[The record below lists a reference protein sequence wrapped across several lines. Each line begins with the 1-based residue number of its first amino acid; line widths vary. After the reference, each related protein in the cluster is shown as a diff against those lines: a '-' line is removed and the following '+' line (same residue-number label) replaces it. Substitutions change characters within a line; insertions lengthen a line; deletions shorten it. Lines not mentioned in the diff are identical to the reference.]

1 MKNKRTLPPVRN
13 YPICV
18 VLQVFAGLAVVA
30 AFLVQE
36 RVDLYVLCVLLAGA
50 FALGCAGLYKRYTEK
65 ARQEIPITVVRA
77 QVVFTRKV
85 VERERI
91 GSSRMTMEYYYTT
104 FQPEGGEPIE
114 FQTSE
119 AEQNRYPTGTW
130 GTLRYQGWQY
140 LSFMERDIF
149 LNADETQ

>member
-1 MKNKRTLPPVRN
+1 MKRRRTAPPMGHH
-13 YPICV
+13 PWCA
-18 VLQVFAGLAVVA
+18 VLNVLGCMAVIA
-30 AFLVQE
+30 ALFLQD
-36 RVDLYVLCVLLAGA
+36 RVDLYVLCVLLAA
-50 FALGCAGLYKRYTEK
+50 AMILSSALLYKRYADK
-65 ARQEIPITVVRA
+65 ARREIPITVVRA

-85 VERERI
+85 VEHHRA
-91 GSSRMTMEYYYTT
+91 GSTHMTTEHFYTT

-119 AEQNRYPTGTW
+119 MEQNRYPAGTW

-149 LNADETQ
+149 LESENVT